1 MNEAK
6 PIGIDEGGKDPL
18 KIAIVTLLNQYPALD
33 GRVVS
38 FQGLEADYGISIE
51 PESGALVYTETE
63 YITGNVRQ
71 DCQFPFFV
79 VYRSGATSEFEK
91 MNITEFLDTLGSWLG
106 KEPITVDGKA
116 YQLTSYPE
124 VSGGRKIKRIVRFN
138 SYALDPNENRTRDWV
153 LPVTVEYT
161 HEYQK
166 W

>member
-6 PIGIDEGGKDPL
+6 PIGIDAGGKEPL
-18 KIAIVTLLNQYPALD
+18 KLAVITLLNQYPALD
-33 GRVVS
+33 GRVVA
-38 FQGLEADYGISIE
+38 FQGLDKDSGISIE
-51 PESGALVYTETE
+51 PESGTLVYTETE
-63 YITGNVRQ
+63 DILGNVRQ

-79 VYRSGATSEFEK
+79 VYRSGASSEFEK
-91 MNITEFLDTLGSWLG
+91 MNITEFLDALGSWLA
-106 KEPITVDGKA
+106 KETISVNGTE

-124 VSGGRKIKRIVRFN
+124 VSGGREIKRIVRFN
-138 SYALDPNENRTRDWV
+138 SYALDPNENLTRDWV